1 MSIKRWIRNWLREDI
16 KLNAGADVSTAPG
29 LGEVRDNFSFSFV
42 QAMNGMV
49 IKVARYKPNPHGPD
63 WTYELHIVKDDET
76 IQDAVLR
83 ILAIYS
89 LEK

>member
-1 MSIKRWIRNWLREDI
+1 MSIKRWIRNWLTYDAP
-16 KLNAGADVSTAPG
+16 KLAEVSTAPG
-29 LGEVRDNFSFSFV
+29 LNETRDNFSFSFV

>member
-1 MSIKRWIRNWLREDI
+1 MNIRRWIKNWLAQDI
-16 KLNAGADVSTAPG
+16 SGVAILETKAVHDTHDSFN
-29 LGEVRDNFSFSFV
+29 FSFV
-42 QAMNGMV
+42 QAMNGMI
-49 IKVARYKPNPHGPD
+49 IKVAKYKPNPHGPD
-63 WTYELHIVKDDET
+63 RTYELHIVKDDET

>member
-1 MSIKRWIRNWLREDI
+1 MSIKRWIRNWLTYDGS
-16 KLNAGADVSTAPG
+16 KLAEVSTAPG
-29 LGEVRDNFSFSFV
+29 LGEVRDNFSFSFM